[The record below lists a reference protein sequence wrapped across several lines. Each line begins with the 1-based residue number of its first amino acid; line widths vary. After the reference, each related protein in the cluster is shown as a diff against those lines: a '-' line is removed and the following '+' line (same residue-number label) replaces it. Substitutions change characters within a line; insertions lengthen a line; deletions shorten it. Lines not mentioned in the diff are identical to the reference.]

1 MTFRGFRA
9 NLKKLKNE
17 NTRKKRVHPLEL
29 YRELLIERL
38 REKKEKEVED
48 DFGVAGLNGYETRIR

>member
-1 MTFRGFRA
+1 MTFHGFRA

-48 DFGVAGLNGYETRIR
+48 GFGVAGLNG